1 MRAYAGACLCL
12 LVLPIA
18 RGAEQNALFGA
29 EQNARMSAPLCSAF
43 MPAPTAA
50 HSARGQSLVFLS
62 APPSSITVQ
71 RHGRRRCVAQSA
83 EPWDLTGQDGGMFS
97 MPRRNASKM
106 GEATETLRRDFKGQV
121 AASQGMNGNF
131 FDEILHKYYM
141 FMMTYKES
149 SSLSQGFLRG
159 ALDPLRLKR
168 NVREARVSSLSRMLE
183 GASADPLPAEGV
195 ADTELTEVPVSLD
208 EVCVL
213 SARPHTTVNAHTHT
227 HSHAHSQTH
236 TRASHT
242 GAGPGT
248 GGFCCCRRDGVPSAS
263 ARHSGSRSQ

>member
-97 MPRRNASKM
+97 MPRRNESKM
-106 GEATETLRRDFKGQV
+106 GEATETLRRDFKDQV
-121 AASQGMNGNF
+121 AASQGLPGNLC
-131 FDEILHKYYM
+131 DEMLHKYYGL
-141 FMMTYKES
+141 TYKES

-195 ADTELTEVPVSLD
+195 ADTEPTEVPVSLD

-213 SARPHTTVNAHTHT
+213 SASPHTTVYTHTHT
-227 HSHAHSQTH
+227 HTYTH
-236 TRASHT
+236 THTCIT

-248 GGFCCCRRDGVPSAS
+248 GGFCCCRRDRVPSAS